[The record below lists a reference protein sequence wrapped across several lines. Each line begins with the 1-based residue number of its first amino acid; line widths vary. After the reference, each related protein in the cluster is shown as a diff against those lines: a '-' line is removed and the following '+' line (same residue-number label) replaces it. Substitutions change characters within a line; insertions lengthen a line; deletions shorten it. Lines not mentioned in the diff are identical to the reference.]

1 MLNTDKKLVVYI
13 VALPCPP
20 VPVPVPSLIL
30 SLESGFLALPL
41 SIVALPRRRPPPP
54 LFLRVVRRATTIHFA
69 LVRALV
75 VGGGGRRWRIR
86 VEPEVH
92 AYTELLFA

>member
-41 SIVALPRRRPPPP
+41 SIVALPRRRPS
-54 LFLRVVRRATTIHFA
+54 LSLSTRSTQGYNNTLCFGAGSRR
-69 LVRALV
+69 
-75 VGGGGRRWRIR
+75 RRRR
-86 VEPEVH
+86 RRREAAEN
-92 AYTELLFA
+92 